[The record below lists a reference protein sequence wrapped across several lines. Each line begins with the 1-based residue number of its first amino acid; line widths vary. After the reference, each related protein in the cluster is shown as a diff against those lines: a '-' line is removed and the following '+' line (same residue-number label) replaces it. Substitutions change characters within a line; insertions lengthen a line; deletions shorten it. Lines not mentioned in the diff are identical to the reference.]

1 MEITR
6 EPSLCAATAAASGN
20 DAAAIAVVRSAR
32 FRKERARAKRKKRRA
47 LHQAA
52 RTLAPAH
59 KQAATPI
66 PATTRRPSAVVAT
79 STPTAPSRTTAP
91 SLATILVPATTS
103 APKPATAS
111 SPTKVPTLS
120 VNPILSIIGVPSP
133 TTTSSLATTTTP
145 TAVLFPRSTLSS
157 ASTPSF
163 TTTSSPV
170 TAPKSSTKYTVA
182 TEIVLSPV
190 FPPSCQTTSPCTGG
204 MPISA
209 NRNVTFKKEGS
220 SICAATRA
228 AERKKRIVLQR
239 TFVLPNQ
246 ATTPNPATMPAAVN
260 RADVISLPNTP
271 SPDVMPTIA
280 ATGQPNTANWPT
292 TQSNEDDA
300 LREQRQQAGAAG
312 SGSCG
317 LGRGRAQSGAARRA
331 WEERRRPV
339 AAAAGDD
346 DGDGNKLGEWPTAL
360 GDDVTATAVVHAT
373 RFREE
378 RARSSGA
385 TRAAEHKK
393 RRPLHQTAMA
403 AGPVVL
409 HQIRLPCLFRQH
421 AYSGSHKSMP
431 GARNQHAAAP
441 SQIAAPNLAIILVP
455 AATRATR
462 PAAASSPTKCSVA
475 S

>member
-32 FRKERARAKRKKRRA
+32 FRKERARASDATQAAERKKRRA

-66 PATTRRPSAVVAT
+66 PATTRRPSVVVAT

-91 SLATILVPATTS
+91 SLATILVPATTG

-157 ASTPSF
+157 TSTPSF

-209 NRNVTFKKEGS
+209 NRNVAFKKEGS
-220 SICAATRA
+220 SICATTHTT
-228 AERKKRIVLQR
+228 EHKKRIVLQR

-246 ATTPNPATMPAAVN
+246 ATTPNAATMPAAVN

-271 SPDVMPTIA
+271 SPNVMPTIA
-280 ATGQPNTANWPT
+280 ATG
-292 TQSNEDDA
+292 
-300 LREQRQQAGAAG
+300 
-312 SGSCG
+312 
-317 LGRGRAQSGAARRA
+317 
-331 WEERRRPV
+331 
-339 AAAAGDD
+339 
-346 DGDGNKLGEWPTAL
+346 
-360 GDDVTATAVVHAT
+360 
-373 RFREE
+373 
-378 RARSSGA
+378 
-385 TRAAEHKK
+385 
-393 RRPLHQTAMA
+393 
-403 AGPVVL
+403 
-409 HQIRLPCLFRQH
+409 
-421 AYSGSHKSMP
+421 
-431 GARNQHAAAP
+431 
-441 SQIAAPNLAIILVP
+441 
-455 AATRATR
+455 
-462 PAAASSPTKCSVA
+462 
-475 S
+475 